1 MKFKSKAL
9 RTPAKLLSRQTNLR
23 LAARQIPDQ
32 ETLVLALQQIERT
45 QALAIFEGLKPH
57 LQFDA
62 VMPVYG
68 EIHA

>member
-23 LAARQIPDQ
+23 LAARQIQDQ
-32 ETLVLALQQIERT
+32 ETLTIKLAQIEPGQR
-45 QALAIFEGLKPH
+45 AAVYEFLRPH

-62 VMPVYG
+62 VMPVY
-68 EIHA
+68 EEVYA